1 MFTLT
6 LYRKWKGQ
14 TELIAKFYSQF
25 GERLIFLLSPNS
37 YFVLYN
43 IKTFFQVTFSVIS
56 FPCPLLPLSQFPFTL
71 SCTDLLTINSMFRTL
86 RRSAEIN
93 IFN

>member
-6 LYRKWKGQ
+6 LYRKWNGQ

-37 YFVLYN
+37 YFALYN
-43 IKTFFQVTFSVIS
+43 IKTFFQVTFSVIFFS
-56 FPCPLLPLSQFPFTL
+56 LVLFSLSPSSPFPQLY
-71 SCTDLLTINSMFRTL
+71 
-86 RRSAEIN
+86 
-93 IFN
+93 